1 MSLLR
6 DVIESDLPVFFEHQ
20 RDPEAIA
27 MADFPAR
34 DREAF
39 DAHWER
45 VLGDETLTA
54 KTIVFEGQVAGNI
67 GSWEQDGR
75 RLVGYWLGKEFWGK
89 GSPRRPSPSSSRS
102 SARARCTHTSRRRTS
117 ARFECSRSAASCA
130 QKRTRTSTSS
140 PRAPPASRSGRR
152 TAEAALIDRVHER
165 EVILEQARVLQA
177 AGRDGW

>member
-1 MSLLR
+1 VSLLR
-6 DVIESDLPVFFEHQ
+6 DVIESDLPLFFEHQ
-20 RDPEAIA
+20 SDPEATA

-45 VLGDETLTA
+45 VLADEALTK

-89 GSPRRPSPSSSRS
+89 GL
-102 SARARCTHTSRRRTS
+102 ATKAL
-117 ARFECSRSAASCA
+117 
-130 QKRTRTSTSS
+130 
-140 PRAPPASRSGRR
+140 
-152 TAEAALIDRVHER
+152 AELIDELGTRPLYAYVAKTNAGS
-165 EVILEQARVLQA
+165 IRVLEKCGFVRSDEDEDLYKLA
-177 AGRDGW
+177 